1 MGSKIKQDKA
11 VTSPQP
17 TPARNADRKWRF
29 DAVCETFTFE
39 IGGGQI
45 WHHGVHAGVRCGITI
60 SSNAGLKP
68 LSRGS
73 RVTSAI
79 ILGVLPSNAKY
90 KNSGQPTLSRIENLI
105 KWYES
110 DLSNCTGYLTSLPE
124 MTWDKYCSKVISPA
138 SSFRHQSLQV
148 SETDRP
154 SMRRE
159 ISAVSIDCSMECPIN
174 ERHHLSETL

>member
-1 MGSKIKQDKA
+1 MKQDKA

-39 IGGGQI
+39 NGGGQI
-45 WHHGVHAGVRCGITI
+45 WHHGVHAGVRYDITV
-60 SSNAGLKP
+60 SSDAGLKP
-68 LSRGS
+68 LLRGS
-73 RVTSAI
+73 RVVSAI
-79 ILGVLPSNAKY
+79 ILGLFCHQMPNTKIPD
-90 KNSGQPTLSRIENLI
+90 NLTLSGIENLI

-110 DLSNCTGYLTSLPE
+110 DLSNRTGYLTSLPE

-148 SETDRP
+148 SETARP

-159 ISAVSIDCSMECPIN
+159 ISAVCIDCSMECPIN

>member
-1 MGSKIKQDKA
+1 M
-11 VTSPQP
+11 TSPQP

-45 WHHGVHAGVRCGITI
+45 WHHGVHAGVRCDITV

-73 RVTSAI
+73 RVASAI
-79 ILGVLPSNAKY
+79 ILGLFFHQMPNTKVPDNL
-90 KNSGQPTLSRIENLI
+90 TLSGIENVI

-110 DLSNCTGYLTSLPE
+110 DLSNRTGYLTSLPE